1 MSNTMKQLF
10 DDVSLACSK
19 FTTTSYSS
27 SFSIGIYCL
36 NKRFRDPIYSIY
48 GFVRF
53 ADEIVDTFHDY
64 DKKALFKEF
73 TDETW
78 KAIDRGISM
87 NPILNSFQRTV
98 DEYSIDRELIE
109 CFLKSMETDLYET
122 AHDKGSY
129 DTYILGSAEVVG
141 LMCLRVFTEND
152 KDMYE
157 QLKPAAMKLGAAFQ
171 KVNFLR
177 DVKADYE
184 QLGRVYFPG
193 VDFKHFSEHEKKQI
207 EREILADF
215 HDALQGIK
223 GLPADARLGI
233 YVAYVYYKTLFN
245 KIRGIPSAR
254 ILMERVRISNPK
266 KMGLLMT
273 SYLRNSFSLL

>member
-1 MSNTMKQLF
+1 MKQLF

-36 NKRFRDPIYSIY
+36 NKRFRDSIYAIY

-64 DKKALFKEF
+64 DKKALFAEF
-73 TDETW
+73 KDETW
-78 KAIDRGISM
+78 KAIERRISM
-87 NPILNSFQRTV
+87 NPILNSFQHTV
-98 DEYSIDRELIE
+98 HKYGIEADLIS
-109 CFLKSMETDLYET
+109 CFLNSMETDLSET
-122 AHDKGSY
+122 EHDRGSY

-141 LMCLRVFTEND
+141 LMCLRVFTENNTE
-152 KDMYE
+152 MYDR
-157 QLKPAAMKLGAAFQ
+157 LKPAAMKLGAAFQ

-193 VDFKHFSEHEKKQI
+193 VDFAQFSEHEKKQI
-207 EREILADF
+207 EREILQDF
-215 HDALQGIK
+215 HEALEGIK
-223 GLPADARLGI
+223 GLPADSRFGI
-233 YVAYVYYKTLFN
+233 YVAYVYYRTLFN

-254 ILMERVRISNPK
+254 ILMERVRISNAK
-266 KMGLLMT
+266 KMRLLMT
-273 SYLRNSFSLL
+273 SYLRHSFSIL